1 MVIEPRSSDRHTM
14 RGGEA
19 GCQSRLTA
27 WRPPPLRARAR
38 SPPPTMPSH
47 HHGRPLALVVVLG
60 AILLSGVAAYGPAF
74 YAGARAAGGNQCSSQ
89 TGHFTFSKDPRSRSS
104 ALDVVAEECFDDEDY
119 HPFPTQ
125 SYKVRSGWLRELSG
139 LARSGIHNDVFWG
152 HNDGKVNDIF
162 AIRLGTDESIPEYA
176 HRHQPGEVIVRAHL
190 PSKIERQTDWED
202 IDNGLCPDDSGRSC
216 LWIADT
222 GDNSKRRN
230 RQRIHVVVEPDVDMR
245 HSNAGSGD
253 FYDVHVCAKDFWT
266 FQFEFEYADGETGVW
281 TKGGSFDVEAMV
293 VAPQG
298 NKVWLFEKKQHWEKD
313 VYKWPRIFESDDV
326 AEALR
331 QAGDS
336 RDHARDGA
344 KVIRIKMRQ
353 ITTLP
358 RACEKAPEAWEW
370 LARQENAHFGRQI
383 IESEAIATN
392 IYKYKKM
399 HQYGHR
405 QGLIDMFM
413 NGTDCSAF
421 PPIFWMI
428 TGANLHPSGKRLA
441 VQTYSGAFEYVFSE
455 PLAFEE
461 LKHIKPRQLGL
472 PRFDQIESIVY
483 SHDGKS
489 LFAIP
494 ESRGKKGWQD
504 VEQIT
509 CKPKPKVSRPNETYA
524 GTGVVSEDQGEDDV
538 IAIRS
543 VGQAPS
549 NRTENVT
556 TVDGIVPLEMWGH
569 PEEKEKER
577 EEEAGAH
584 TATGAGVHFETEGD
598 MDGIPQDWWPYLR
611 GLGYSVGKK
620 SKGAEEKK
628 ARAEE
633 SLSSWLSHQPSE
645 APESQHN

>member
-1 MVIEPRSSDRHTM
+1 MVFEFVGGSKSS
-14 RGGEA
+14 
-19 GCQSRLTA
+19 
-27 WRPPPLRARAR
+27 
-38 SPPPTMPSH
+38 SPSSTGPSH

-230 RQRIHVVVEPDVDMR
+230 RQRIHVVVEPDV
-245 HSNAGSGD
+245 
-253 FYDVHVCAKDFWT
+253 
-266 FQFEFEYADGETGVW
+266 
-281 TKGGSFDVEAMV
+281 
-293 VAPQG
+293 
-298 NKVWLFEKKQHWEKD
+298 
-313 VYKWPRIFESDDV
+313 

-441 VQTYSGAFEYVFSE
+441 VQTYSGAFEDVFSE

-556 TVDGIVPLEMWGH
+556 TVDKP
-569 PEEKEKER
+569 PQ
-577 EEEAGAH
+577 
-584 TATGAGVHFETEGD
+584 TA
-598 MDGIPQDWWPYLR
+598 PR
-611 GLGYSVGKK
+611 
-620 SKGAEEKK
+620 
-628 ARAEE
+628 
-633 SLSSWLSHQPSE
+633 
-645 APESQHN
+645 